1 MAGEKHVYLVAK
13 GSYIHADLSAEQ
25 WQTGTRLWADTSSP
39 ADQGTLPTTGD
50 FGIDAGSLAG
60 SNWNITTDW
69 NWTDGL
75 GPVFDPLAFLDGQA
89 CPAWT
94 TFMGAAAI
102 TAKCQL
108 DSLTLYPILDTGK
121 VFSGGGAPRK
131 AVAEFIAAVPGSET
145 ANMMP
150 PEVSIAMSLQT
161 PQAGRRGRGR
171 MFLPPTGVGNVGTDG
186 FLTGGLTTSIALAGV
201 ALMEGLSVTSLSPG
215 DPHVR
220 PIVTGSPWTRY
231 GVVTSVN
238 VGDVFDAQ
246 RRRRRQLLETRH
258 SEDTS
263 Y

>member
-121 VFSGGGAPRK
+121 VFSGGGAPRNLRHTLPQT
-131 AVAEFIAAVPGSET
+131 EVPPRSW
-145 ANMMP
+145 
-150 PEVSIAMSLQT
+150 SS
-161 PQAGRRGRGR
+161 
-171 MFLPPTGVGNVGTDG
+171 
-186 FLTGGLTTSIALAGV
+186 
-201 ALMEGLSVTSLSPG
+201 
-215 DPHVR
+215 
-220 PIVTGSPWTRY
+220 
-231 GVVTSVN
+231 TSVAGLPS
-238 VGDVFDAQ
+238 VGGCDAG
-246 RRRRRQLLETRH
+246 
-258 SEDTS
+258 
-263 Y
+263 